1 MTVYFGMLDGLLAA
15 EGLPEEYQNRC
26 QDILCN
32 DCGRKGLSRFHW
44 LYHKCPACGLYNTRV
59 IKTEAPNC
67 SMSADEDVDEDEV
80 EPPPAAISFWRLF
93 NFADG
98 LGWALMD
105 AGTVAA
111 AAHDAAFIVYLH

>member
-1 MTVYFGMLDGLLAA
+1 MLAK
-15 EGLPEEYQNRC
+15 RF
-26 QDILCN
+26 I
-32 DCGRKGLSRFHW
+32 SRPK
-44 LYHKCPACGLYNTRV
+44 LYR
-59 IKTEAPNC
+59 
-67 SMSADEDVDEDEV
+67 SADEDVDEDEV